1 MQTKTEVEVIKQPTE
16 KTKRSVSIP
25 RSVWAILTLIGI
37 ATIWQ
42 VLTVVLEIPR
52 YLLPSPLDITERFIR
67 DFSVLFSHSI
77 TTISEVL
84 LGFGLSLVIGIPLAI
99 SIVYSKY
106 LANSL
111 YPILIGIQCIPMVS
125 IAPILVIWFGY
136 GLTTK
141 VLLACLISFFPIV
154 INAVVGFRALDKDMH
169 NLGRSIGISEW
180 KIFYYLRLPNA
191 LPHLFGGFKVGITLA
206 VVGAIV
212 GEFVASE
219 RGLGYLQLTA
229 NARLDTTLVFAT
241 LFALAIIGM
250 LLFGIVHLIERMM
263 MPWYHANKA
272 GGGNE

>member
-1 MQTKTEVEVIKQPTE
+1 MQTKPEVDVINQSYKKE
-16 KTKRSVSIP
+16 KRKIHLPQSL
-25 RSVWAILTLIGI
+25 WATLTLVGLLS
-37 ATIWQ
+37 IWQ
-42 VLTVVLEIPR
+42 FLTSLLEIPR
-52 YLLPSPLDITERFIR
+52 YILPSPVDIIGRFIT
-67 DFSVLFSHSI
+67 DFHMLFNHSL
-77 TTISEVL
+77 TTLTEVL
-84 LGFGLSLVIGIPLAI
+84 LGFGLSLVIGVPLAV
-99 SIVYSKY
+99 SIVYSRY

-141 VLLACLISFFPIV
+141 VILACLISFFPIV
-154 INAVVGFRALDKDMH
+154 INSVVGFRSLDKDMH
-169 NLGRSIGISEW
+169 DLGKSIGISEW
-180 KIFYYLRLPNA
+180 KIFFYLRLPNA

-229 NARLDTTLVFAT
+229 NARLDTPLVFAT
-241 LFALAIIGM
+241 LLTLAIIGM
-250 LLFGIVHLIERMM
+250 LLFFFVHLMEKVF

-272 GGGNE
+272 GGGK